1 MGKKLQVN
9 TLFRYKNIRD
19 LYLKYKTEDVPD
31 TVVLRKYIY
40 PVYPISRTTLNT
52 ILNTPIDRELNKLS
66 NKYGISVYRIKSI
79 LINNNTTI
87 RTRSQQNI
95 LSNQ

>member
-66 NKYGISVYRIKSI
+66 NNEG
-79 LINNNTTI
+79 
-87 RTRSQQNI
+87 
-95 LSNQ
+95 

>member
-52 ILNTPIDRELNKLS
+52 ILNTPIDRELNKL
-66 NKYGISVYRIKSI
+66 
-79 LINNNTTI
+79 INNE
-87 RTRSQQNI
+87 R
-95 LSNQ
+95 